1 MVKKI
6 EWTEEMIK
14 ILGTVTDNNFAQ
26 RFGLG
31 RRTVAA
37 ERKKRGIASFCKHN
51 RVKNWTRGTVW
62 TPQMLERLGKSSDRE
77 IAEELGLSNRTVGKK
92 RQALGIAPALVWGEE
107 QVALLGVLPDKAV
120 AEVLGTTMGRAA
132 AARRYRGI
140 RPAMEQKTQKVPKEE
155 AKQVRTAKNDL
166 NSGLLAQLGQVAD
179 SVIAR
184 EAGVHL
190 STIAKL
196 RKKYGIKA
204 TKQRRPWLPEEVA
217 LLGKLSDAEVARR
230 TGRNKAGVTLE
241 RTNRRIRGIDPK
253 LASTLNRLAKE
264 GKI

>member
-1 MVKKI
+1 MI
-6 EWTEEMIK
+6 E
-14 ILGTVTDNNFAQ
+14 ILGTVSDYKVAEI
-26 RFGLG
+26 FGIG
-31 RRTVAA
+31 RRTVGA
-37 ERKKRGIASFCKHN
+37 ERKNRGIPSFCKHN
-51 RVKNWTRGTVW
+51 RVNIWNGGIFW
-62 TPQMLERLGKSSDRE
+62 TPQMIEKLGRAPDRVV
-77 IAEELGLSNRTVGKK
+77 ARELGLSNRTVGKK
-92 RQALGIAPALVWGEE
+92 RRALGIAPALVWGDE
-107 QVALLGVLPDKAV
+107 QVALLGVVPDKAV
-120 AEVLGTTMGRAA
+120 AEILGTTKGRAA

-140 RPAMEQKTQKVPKEE
+140 RPAMEQKTQEVPKEE
-155 AKQVRTAKNDL
+155 VKRVRTEKNDL
-166 NSGLLAQLGQVAD
+166 SSGLLAQLGQVAD

-253 LASTLNRLAKE
+253 LAPTLNRLAKE

>member
-1 MVKKI
+1 MI
-6 EWTEEMIK
+6 E
-14 ILGTVTDNNFAQ
+14 ILGTVSDYKVAEIL
-26 RFGLG
+26 GIG
-31 RRTVAA
+31 RRTVGA
-37 ERKKRGIASFCKHN
+37 ERKNRGIFSFCKHN
-51 RVKNWTRGTVW
+51 RVNIGNGGIVW
-62 TPQMLERLGKSSDRE
+62 THQMIEKLGRASDRV
-77 IAEELGLSNRTVGKK
+77 IARELGLSSRTVGKK
-92 RQALGIAPALVWGEE
+92 RRALGIAPALVWGEE
-107 QVALLGVLPDKAV
+107 QVALLGVVPDNAV
-120 AEVLGTTMGRAA
+120 AETLGTTKGRAA

-140 RPAMEQKTQKVPKEE
+140 RTAMEQKTQEVPKKEVKLARSE
-155 AKQVRTAKNDL
+155 KNDL
-166 NSGLLAQLGQVAD
+166 TSGLLAQLGQVAD
-179 SVIAR
+179 TVIAR

-204 TKQRRPWLPEEVA
+204 TKQRRLWLPEEVA

-253 LASTLNRLAKE
+253 LAPKLNRLAKA